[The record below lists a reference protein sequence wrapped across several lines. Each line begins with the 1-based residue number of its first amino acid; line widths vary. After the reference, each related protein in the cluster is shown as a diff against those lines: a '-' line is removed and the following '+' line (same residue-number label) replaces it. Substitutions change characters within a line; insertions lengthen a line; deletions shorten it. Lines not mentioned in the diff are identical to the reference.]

1 MTQPALSQQ
10 LKTLE
15 YDLGKN
21 LFDRKGRRLVLN
33 EFGSLVREYGNK
45 IFRQTEEMLQVLS
58 SDSLEFTKTFR
69 IGAVPWIPKNILYDF
84 IRPVIINPYIR
95 IESQN
100 QEMEVLISRLRN
112 SQLDMILSDSPYTG
126 RVKNLVSHRLNTEP
140 IVCVSST
147 KVKLRGKFPDVL
159 DGKRIV
165 NFPESCLTSD
175 KIIQFLD
182 RKKVDTQII
191 GDFSDLEFSLFTVL
205 KGGAL
210 GFFPKSYVA
219 QAVKEKKLKSWG
231 ELDKIKFSLWAVT
244 RKDYR
249 KEGLIS
255 SVMDEFRQK

>member
-15 YDLGKN
+15 YDLGKP

-33 EFGSLVREYGNK
+33 EFGELVREYGNK

-58 SDSLEFTKTFR
+58 SDSLEFSKTFR
-69 IGAVPWIPKNILYDF
+69 VGAVPWIPKNILYDF
-84 IRPVIINPYIR
+84 IRPVIVNPYIK

-100 QEMEVLISRLRN
+100 EEIEGLIKKLKN
-112 SQLDMILSDSPYTG
+112 NQVDMILSDAPYTG
-126 RVKNLVSHRLNTEP
+126 RFKNLVSHRLNSEP

-147 KVKLRGKFPDVL
+147 KVKIRGKFPEVL
-159 DGKRIV
+159 NGKRIV
-165 NFPESCLTSD
+165 NFPNKSLTSD

-182 RKKVDTQII
+182 RKKLETQTM
-191 GDFSDLEFSLFTVL
+191 GDFSDLEFSLYTVL

-219 QAVKEKKLKSWG
+219 QSVKEKKLKIWG
-231 ELDKIKFSLWAVT
+231 ELDKMKFSLWAIT

-249 KEGLIS
+249 KEGLVS